1 MKISRFPKNP
11 KAPSEWHMAQVS
23 REALETC
30 ASWIRLMV
38 GWRGWSL
45 VKFWWVLETCLGN
58 FAWIF
63 LLLFGG
69 GCLEDCWFI
78 FNCLFWCGGGWFE
91 IHCGCLFL
99 FPRGILSKAISG
111 KNVGCSFCAISTQ
124 PFQQIRWGC
133 FFERENEFWTI
144 STRWSHVKFTGWELA
159 ERKMGRSVG
168 MNMLFHVKN

>member
-63 LLLFGG
+63 FVVVWGWLLRRL
-69 GCLEDCWFI
+69 LIYIQLSVLVW
-78 FNCLFWCGGGWFE
+78 GGWFE
-91 IHCGCLFL
+91 IHCGCLFCFQEEYYQKQFRVKML
-99 FPRGILSKAISG
+99 VAVFALYPPNHSNKSG
-111 KNVGCSFCAISTQ
+111 GAAFLNGRMNSEQFQRVGVT
-124 PFQQIRWGC
+124 W
-133 FFERENEFWTI
+133 N
-144 STRWSHVKFTGWELA
+144 LL
-159 ERKMGRSVG
+159 VG
-168 MNMLFHVKN
+168 N